1 MGKWKN
7 RKELPELIKL
17 NLRFDIDRLR
27 EEIQHL
33 ESQDWNAC
41 ISGELEALRQ
51 KWGKRL
57 SKVAYNKDNSEI
69 DSAGKDHESIGYQQL
84 SLTHFN
90 PEFEIRE
97 DRNSGTIWDKQYLG
111 GKKELD
117 QRAYNIL
124 HDDMPPYMREI
135 LESLGPNLTRVGLA
149 KLLPGE
155 EIKPHRDF
163 DPTFSTRFHIA
174 IDTNEKAVFNGVHIP
189 ADGYVWFTNTG
200 LNHWVKNEG
209 DTART
214 HLIFNMD
221 GQELLNDYWEI

>member
-1 MGKWKN
+1 MSKWKN
-7 RKELPELIKL
+7 RKELPDLIKL
-17 NLRFDIDRLR
+17 DLQFDIDKLR
-27 EEIQHL
+27 KAVNEVEGK
-33 ESQDWNAC
+33 DWNAC
-41 ISGELEALRQ
+41 INGELEPLRQ

-57 SKVAYNKDNSEI
+57 SKVAYNKTNEEI
-69 DSAGKDHESIGYQQL
+69 DADGKQHNEIGYQQL

-90 PEFEIRE
+90 PDYEIRE
-97 DRNSGTIWDKQYLG
+97 NRNSGSIWDKQFLG
-111 GKKELD
+111 GSKELD

-124 HDDMPPYMREI
+124 HNDIPDYLKEVCNA
-135 LESLGPNLTRVGLA
+135 LGPNLTRVGLA

-174 IDTNEKAVFNGVHIP
+174 IETNEKAIFNGVHIP
-189 ADGYVWFTNTG
+189 ADGYVWFANTG

-209 DTART
+209 NTPRT

-221 GQELLNDYWEI
+221 GQELLDAYWKR

>member
-1 MGKWKN
+1 MTNWKN
-7 RKELPELIKL
+7 RKELPDLIKL
-17 NLRFDIDRLR
+17 DLKFDITQLKED
-27 EEIQHL
+27 IKKIKF
-33 ESQDWNAC
+33 QDWNAC

-57 SKVAYNKDNSEI
+57 STVAYGKSNNEI
-69 DSAGKDHESIGYQQL
+69 DLDGKQYDTMGYQQL
-84 SLTHFN
+84 SLSHFN
-90 PEFEIRE
+90 PNYEIRE
-97 DRNSGTIWDKQYLG
+97 DRNSGTQWDNHWLG

-124 HDDMPPYMREI
+124 HSNIPSYLKLI

-163 DPTFSTRFHIA
+163 DPTFSTRFHVA
-174 IDTNEKAVFNGVHIP
+174 IETNKDAVFNGTHIP
-189 ADGYVWFTNTG
+189 ADGHVWFANTG
-200 LNHWVKNEG
+200 VVHWVKNNG
-209 DTART
+209 DTPRT

-221 GQELLNDYWEI
+221 GQGLLDDY